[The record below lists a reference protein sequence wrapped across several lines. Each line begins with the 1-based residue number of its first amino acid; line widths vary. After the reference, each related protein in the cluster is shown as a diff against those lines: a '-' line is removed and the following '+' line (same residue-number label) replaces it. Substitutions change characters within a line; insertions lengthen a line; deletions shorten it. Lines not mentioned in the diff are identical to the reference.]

1 MKYKLKTLIADYSD
15 TQRRLICHLVENHK
29 DLTFVAASSNAG
41 ETTSLLNK
49 TEPDL
54 LLLDIEM
61 PNLNGFELLERIG
74 PRTQVILITSA
85 PTYALEAFEYG
96 VTDYL
101 LKPVRIARF
110 TKAIN
115 KVLMNY
121 VPKPYVKQETP
132 FLSVKSEQEI
142 KKVSMS
148 DIMWIEALGDYVKI
162 VTRSERILVL
172 STLKAIED
180 ELPDTTFL
188 RIHRSYIVNLNK
200 VDNFS
205 STSVEVRG
213 REIPMSRKRKSLL
226 EEILAP
232 VIL

>member
-1 MKYKLKTLIADYSD
+1 MKYELKTLVADYSD
-15 TQRRLICHLVENHK
+15 TQRRLIRHLVENHE
-29 DLTFVAASSNAG
+29 DLTFTAASSNAD
-41 ETTSLLNK
+41 ETIDLLNK
-49 TEPDL
+49 SNPDL

-61 PNLNGFELLERIG
+61 PDLNGFDVLEKLD
-74 PRTQVILITSA
+74 PQTQVILITSEA
-85 PTYALEAFEYG
+85 SHALKAFEYG

-115 KVLMNY
+115 KVLINF
-121 VPKPYVKQETP
+121 VPKSLEKEEVPY
-132 FLSVKSEQEI
+132 LSVRSEHEV
-142 KKVSMS
+142 KKVSMP
-148 DIMWIEALGDYVKI
+148 DILWIEALGDYVKI
-162 VTRSERILVL
+162 VTRFERILVL

-180 ELPDTTFL
+180 ELPGNKFL

-205 STSVEVRG
+205 STSVEVEG
-213 REIPMSRKRKSLL
+213 REIPMSRKRKSQL

-232 VIL
+232 VS